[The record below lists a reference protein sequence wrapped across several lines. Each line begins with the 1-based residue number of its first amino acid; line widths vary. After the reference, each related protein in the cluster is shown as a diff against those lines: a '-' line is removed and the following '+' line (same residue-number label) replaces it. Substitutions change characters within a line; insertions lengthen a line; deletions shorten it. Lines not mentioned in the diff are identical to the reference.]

1 VSRIFPNVVLGFV
14 FLFFAL
20 ERITVTIL
28 HSIIELI
35 TQTKFTKLDSVIGS
49 VGALSYGV
57 IGILLLV
64 GTTIFGF
71 YFWFTTRKVSAV
83 YCLKLVLSQLV
94 GFTIAVIV
102 STGI

>member
-1 VSRIFPNVVLGFV
+1 VSRISSNIVLGFV

-20 ERITVTIL
+20 EQVTIPIL

-35 TQTKFTKLDSVIGS
+35 TQTKFTKFDSVIGS

-57 IGILLLV
+57 IGILLLAS
-64 GTTIFGF
+64 TTVFGF
-71 YFWFTTRKVSAV
+71 YFWFKKRKVSAV
-83 YCLKLVLSQLV
+83 YCLKLALSQLV